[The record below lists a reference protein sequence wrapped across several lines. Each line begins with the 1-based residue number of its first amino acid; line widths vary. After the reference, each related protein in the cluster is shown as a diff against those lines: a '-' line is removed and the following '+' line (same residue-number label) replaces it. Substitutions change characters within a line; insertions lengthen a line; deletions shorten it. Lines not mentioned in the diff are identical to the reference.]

1 MNGAKRIRCREKK
14 TPDGP
19 VNMLSL
25 FPPSSKPRFL
35 LRPYQRAA
43 VNAVKASL
51 HQNPILTLPTGAGK
65 TVSAS
70 TIVKECN
77 RPTLWLAH
85 RKELVEQAAKQLAD
99 LGLHVGIIKAGVECD
114 RTAPVQVASV
124 QTLARREMPD
134 AGLIVVDECF
144 PAGTLVDGRPIESI
158 QVGDTVT
165 AWDENFG
172 QFYKRKVI
180 RTLRRAA
187 PAHLVQ
193 IVAGAFSVTCTL
205 NHPIATPLGWRIAAM
220 IKKGDS
226 LYVVPEM
233 RCESAPDVEALPRV
247 LPGFDEGEE
256 QAGCAGTDAKTQPN
270 DGPVMPSASQPDAE
284 GDEPSAADKRWQ
296 REAVASSAADACRCA
311 GVADRACRCGGDG
324 PRERVPNAL
333 QDRHREP
340 GTEAC
345 HRSGRQLAHAI
356 CETGSGPAEG
366 SFPSVARV
374 DCVEVV
380 ECHGAGEASTL
391 CQGGVVHNLEVEG
404 FPTYTANGIVVH
416 NCHHATADGYRNVI
430 DAYNCPVVG
439 LTATPFR
446 LDGRGL
452 GDVGFGTIIVGATTR
467 QLVEAGTLHSPKVW
481 CSTTPDLRGL
491 KVLAGDYSLGQLAAR
506 VNTDGQN
513 ADIVETWKKH
523 CRNVPPADEPEECK
537 WCGRCCI
544 AGNRCVACGG
554 KQQRGKRTVAF
565 AVNVEHSQAIVA
577 AFTAAGIAAEHLD
590 GSTPA
595 DVRAGILR
603 RLRTGE
609 TTIVSNC
616 MVLTE
621 GWDLPALECAIIA
634 RPTASLNLHLQMIGR
649 VMRAADG
656 KDGAVVLDH
665 AGNHHVHGLVTREL
679 KYSLDGTVKVGSE
692 EPLGIR
698 RCQKCGLMYDVA
710 LPSCPECGHTPDPVE
725 CEAGKVHGSGELG
738 EFDDTKFEYR
748 KQIWELI
755 EAERE
760 ASGFRPGWSVF
771 RFDERFGVKPCFVDV
786 GERRELVDPKEA
798 TMDQKRQVYEGFVA
812 LGERMG
818 WKPGA
823 AAHRYRDVF
832 GVWPRG
838 FVGETRRAGLKEKWA
853 GMMTKG

>member
-1 MNGAKRIRCREKK
+1 
-14 TPDGP
+14 
-19 VNMLSL
+19 MLSL
-25 FPPSSKPRFL
+25 FPPSSKPRYM
-35 LRPYQRAA
+35 LRQYQRAA
-43 VNAVKASL
+43 VNAVKASIS
-51 HQNPILTLPTGAGK
+51 QNPILVLPTGAGK

-70 TIVKECN
+70 TIVKELN

-85 RKELVEQAAKQLAD
+85 RKELVEQAAKQLQD
-99 LGLHVGIIKAGVECD
+99 LGLHVGIIKAGVEGD

-124 QTLARREMPD
+124 QTLARRSMPD
-134 AGLIVVDECF
+134 AGLIVVDE
-144 PAGTLVDGRPIESI
+144 A
-158 QVGDTVT
+158 
-165 AWDENFG
+165 
-172 QFYKRKVI
+172 
-180 RTLRRAA
+180 
-187 PAHLVQ
+187 
-193 IVAGAFSVTCTL
+193 
-205 NHPIATPLGWRIAAM
+205 
-220 IKKGDS
+220 
-226 LYVVPEM
+226 
-233 RCESAPDVEALPRV
+233 
-247 LPGFDEGEE
+247 
-256 QAGCAGTDAKTQPN
+256 
-270 DGPVMPSASQPDAE
+270 
-284 GDEPSAADKRWQ
+284 
-296 REAVASSAADACRCA
+296 
-311 GVADRACRCGGDG
+311 
-324 PRERVPNAL
+324 
-333 QDRHREP
+333 
-340 GTEAC
+340 
-345 HRSGRQLAHAI
+345 
-356 CETGSGPAEG
+356 
-366 SFPSVARV
+366 
-374 DCVEVV
+374 
-380 ECHGAGEASTL
+380 
-391 CQGGVVHNLEVEG
+391 
-404 FPTYTANGIVVH
+404 
-416 NCHHATADGYRNVI
+416 HHATAEGYRSII
-430 DAYNCPVVG
+430 DACPGCPVVG

-467 QLVEAGTLHSPKVW
+467 QLIEAGTLHSPKVW

-513 ADIVETWKKH
+513 ADIVETWRKH
-523 CRNVPPADEPEECK
+523 AD
-537 WCGRCCI
+537 GI
-544 AGNRCVACGG
+544 
-554 KQQRGKRTVAF
+554 RTVAF
-565 AVNVEHSQAIVA
+565 AVNVEHSLAIVA

-595 DVRAGILR
+595 DVRAGILK

-656 KDGAVVLDH
+656 KDGAIVLDH
-665 AGNHHVHGLVTREL
+665 AGNHHVHGLVTRSL
-679 KYSLDGTVKVGSE
+679 RYSLDGSTKVGTD

-698 RCQKCGLMYDVA
+698 RCPRCGLMYDVG
-710 LPSCPECGHTPDPVE
+710 LPACPECGHTPDPAE
-725 CEAGKVHGSGELG
+725 REPGKVRGKGTLE
-738 EFDDTKFEYR
+738 EFDDTAFEYR

-771 RFDERFGVKPCFVDV
+771 RFEERFGVKPCFVEV

-812 LGERMG
+812 LGERLN

-838 FVGETRRAGLKEKWA
+838 FVGESRRAGLKEKWA
-853 GMMTKG
+853 GMMGGAK

>member
-1 MNGAKRIRCREKK
+1 
-14 TPDGP
+14 
-19 VNMLSL
+19 MLSL

-43 VNAVKASL
+43 VNQVKASL
-51 HQNPILTLPTGAGK
+51 HQNPILVLPTGAGK

-70 TIVKECN
+70 TIVKELN

-85 RKELVEQAAKQLAD
+85 RKELVEQAAKQLQD
-99 LGLHVGIIKAGVECD
+99 LGLHVGIIKAGVEGD

-124 QTLARREMPD
+124 QTLARRSMPD
-134 AGLIVVDECF
+134 AGLIVVDE
-144 PAGTLVDGRPIESI
+144 A
-158 QVGDTVT
+158 
-165 AWDENFG
+165 
-172 QFYKRKVI
+172 
-180 RTLRRAA
+180 
-187 PAHLVQ
+187 
-193 IVAGAFSVTCTL
+193 
-205 NHPIATPLGWRIAAM
+205 
-220 IKKGDS
+220 
-226 LYVVPEM
+226 
-233 RCESAPDVEALPRV
+233 
-247 LPGFDEGEE
+247 
-256 QAGCAGTDAKTQPN
+256 
-270 DGPVMPSASQPDAE
+270 
-284 GDEPSAADKRWQ
+284 
-296 REAVASSAADACRCA
+296 
-311 GVADRACRCGGDG
+311 
-324 PRERVPNAL
+324 
-333 QDRHREP
+333 
-340 GTEAC
+340 
-345 HRSGRQLAHAI
+345 
-356 CETGSGPAEG
+356 
-366 SFPSVARV
+366 
-374 DCVEVV
+374 
-380 ECHGAGEASTL
+380 
-391 CQGGVVHNLEVEG
+391 
-404 FPTYTANGIVVH
+404 
-416 NCHHATADGYRNVI
+416 HHATAEGYRSII
-430 DAYNCPVVG
+430 DACPGCPVVG

-513 ADIVETWKKH
+513 ADIVETWKARCYKAG
-523 CRNVPPADEPEECK
+523 PTEEPEECR
-537 WCGRCCI
+537 WCGRCTIQSNDVCY
-544 AGNRCVACGG
+544 NCGG
-554 KQQRGKRTVAF
+554 NQQRGKRTVAF
-565 AVNVEHSQAIVA
+565 AVNVEHSEAIVA
-577 AFTAAGIAAEHLD
+577 AFQSAGIAAEHLD

-710 LPSCPECGHTPDPVE
+710 LPACPECGHSPDPVE
-725 CEAGKVHGSGELG
+725 REAGKVHGSGVLG
-738 EFDDTKFEYR
+738 EFDDTAFEYR
-748 KQIWELI
+748 RQIWELI

-771 RFDERFGVKPCFVDV
+771 RFEERFGVKPCFVEV

-812 LGERMG
+812 LGERLN

-838 FVGETRRAGLKEKWA
+838 FVGESRRAGLKEKWA
-853 GMMTKG
+853 GMMGGGQ